1 MMSKVETTDRVESRD
16 LSGADDV
23 LRIEDIAMSFGP
35 VTALRSVDL
44 HLRRGEILGLVGDN
58 GAGKSTLVKI
68 LTGFYKPDHGRIYME
83 GKEVRFR
90 SVQEARHHGIETVF
104 QDLALVDELS
114 VYHNLF
120 LNREYTGG
128 GWFRFLKNKS
138 MREAAR
144 QYLSEIDVDVPSVD
158 VPVAKLSGGQR
169 QAIAVA
175 RATQEKGIKILLLDE
190 PLAAMGAKETSL
202 IIQLVKSLCRQTDI
216 SVIVID
222 HNYTHLFEICDR
234 VNVIQQGRVT
244 LDKNL
249 SDITLE
255 ELIEL
260 MVQSYRR
267 EISQSA
273 PGTVTEVSVEANVE
287 VTVATHRVQDTE
299 RLATPTTTLKEAP
312 E

>member
-1 MMSKVETTDRVESRD
+1 MSNVETKDRSDVE
-16 LSGADDV
+16 DV
-23 LRIEDIAMSFGP
+23 LRIEDISMSFGP
-35 VTALRSVDL
+35 VKALRSVDL

-68 LTGFYKPDHGRIYME
+68 LTGFYKPDHGRIFIE
-83 GKEVRFR
+83 GKEVRLR
-90 SVQEARHHGIETVF
+90 SVQDAREQGIETVF

-120 LNREYTGG
+120 LNREHTGG

-138 MREAAR
+138 MRAAAR
-144 QYLSEIDVDVPSVD
+144 QYLDDIAVDVPSID

-175 RATQEKGIKILLLDE
+175 RATQQKGIKILLLDE

-202 IIQLVKSLCRQTDI
+202 IIKLVKSLCKQTDI

-249 SDITLE
+249 SEITLE
-255 ELIEL
+255 ALIEL

-267 EISQSA
+267 EISMSEPA
-273 PGTVTEVSVEANVE
+273 PGVHSDVSIETNIDI
-287 VTVATHRVQDTE
+287 TVATRTYKDAQ
-299 RLATPTTTLKEAP
+299 
-312 E
+312 

>member
-1 MMSKVETTDRVESRD
+1 MMPNVATKAPTDVE
-16 LSGADDV
+16 DV
-23 LRIEDIAMSFGP
+23 LRIEDISMSFGP

-44 HLRRGEILGLVGDN
+44 HLRRGEVLGLVGDN

-68 LTGFYKPDHGRIYME
+68 LTGLYKPDHGRIYLDGE
-83 GKEVRFR
+83 EIRLR
-90 SVQEARHHGIETVF
+90 SVQDAREHGIETVF

-120 LNREYTGG
+120 LNREHTGG
-128 GWFRFLKNKS
+128 GWFRFLKNRS
-138 MREAAR
+138 MRAAAR
-144 QYLSEIDVDVPSVD
+144 RYLDEIEVDVPSID

-175 RATQEKGIKILLLDE
+175 RATRQKNIKILLLDE

-202 IIQLVKSLCRQTDI
+202 IIQLIKGLCHQTDI

-222 HNYTHLFEICDR
+222 HNYTHLFEVCDR
-234 VNVIQQGRVT
+234 INVIQQGRVT
-244 LDKNL
+244 LDKSL
-249 SDITLE
+249 SEITLE

-267 EISQSA
+267 EIAQ
-273 PGTVTEVSVEANVE
+273 PVHGTFSEVSIETSIE
-287 VTVATHRVQDTE
+287 VTVATHSVQD
-299 RLATPTTTLKEAP
+299 AD
-312 E
+312 

>member
-1 MMSKVETTDRVESRD
+1 MPNVATKAPTDVE
-16 LSGADDV
+16 DV
-23 LRIEDIAMSFGP
+23 LRIEDISMSFGP
-35 VTALRSVDL
+35 VTALRNVDL
-44 HLRRGEILGLVGDN
+44 HLRRGEVLGLVGDN

-68 LTGFYKPDHGRIYME
+68 LTGLYKPDHGRIYLDGE
-83 GKEVRFR
+83 EVRFR
-90 SVQEARHHGIETVF
+90 SVQDAREHGIETVF

-120 LNREYTGG
+120 LNREHTVG
-128 GWFRFLKNKS
+128 GWFRFLKNRS
-138 MREAAR
+138 MRAAAR
-144 QYLSEIDVDVPSVD
+144 RYLDEIDVDVPSID

-175 RATQEKGIKILLLDE
+175 RATRQKNIRILLLDE

-202 IIQLVKSLCRQTDI
+202 IIQLIKGLCHQTDI

-222 HNYTHLFEICDR
+222 HNYTHLFEVCDR
-234 VNVIQQGRVT
+234 INVIQQGRVT

-249 SDITLE
+249 SEITLE

-267 EISQSA
+267 EIAQPA
-273 PGTVTEVSVEANVE
+273 TGTFSEVSIETSIE
-287 VTVATHRVQDTE
+287 VTVANQSVQD
-299 RLATPTTTLKEAP
+299 AD
-312 E
+312 

>member
-1 MMSKVETTDRVESRD
+1 MMPNVATKAPTDVE
-16 LSGADDV
+16 DV
-23 LRIEDIAMSFGP
+23 LRIEDISMSFGP

-44 HLRRGEILGLVGDN
+44 HLRRGEVLGLVGDN

-68 LTGFYKPDHGRIYME
+68 LTGLYKPDHGRIYLDGE
-83 GKEVRFR
+83 EIRLR
-90 SVQEARHHGIETVF
+90 SVQDAREHGIETVF

-120 LNREYTGG
+120 LNREHTGG
-128 GWFRFLKNKS
+128 GWFRFLKNRS
-138 MREAAR
+138 MRAAAR
-144 QYLSEIDVDVPSVD
+144 RYLDEIEVDVPSID

-175 RATQEKGIKILLLDE
+175 RATRQKNIKILLLDE

-202 IIQLVKSLCRQTDI
+202 IIQLIKGLCHQTDI

-222 HNYTHLFEICDR
+222 HNYTHLFEVCDR
-234 VNVIQQGRVT
+234 INVIQQGRVT

-249 SDITLE
+249 SEITLE

-267 EISQSA
+267 EIAQPA
-273 PGTVTEVSVEANVE
+273 PGTFSEVSIETSIE
-287 VTVATHRVQDTE
+287 VAVATHSVQD
-299 RLATPTTTLKEAP
+299 AD
-312 E
+312 

>member
-1 MMSKVETTDRVESRD
+1 MMPNVATEAPTDIE
-16 LSGADDV
+16 DV
-23 LRIEDIAMSFGP
+23 LRIEDISMSFGP

-44 HLRRGEILGLVGDN
+44 HLRRGEVLGLVGDN

-68 LTGFYKPDHGRIYME
+68 LTGLYRPDRGRIYLDGE
-83 GKEVRFR
+83 EVRLR
-90 SVQEARHHGIETVF
+90 SVQDAREHGIETVF

-120 LNREYTGG
+120 LNREHTVG
-128 GWFRFLKNKS
+128 GWFRFLKNRS
-138 MREAAR
+138 MRAATR
-144 QYLSEIDVDVPSVD
+144 RYLDEIAVDVPSID

-175 RATQEKGIKILLLDE
+175 RATRQKNIRILLLDE

-202 IIQLVKSLCRQTDI
+202 IIQLIKGLCHQTDI

-222 HNYTHLFEICDR
+222 HNYTHLFEVCDR
-234 VNVIQQGRVT
+234 INVIQQGRVT
-244 LDKNL
+244 LDKSL
-249 SDITLE
+249 SEITLE

-267 EISQSA
+267 EIAQPA
-273 PGTVTEVSVEANVE
+273 PGTSSEVSVETSIE
-287 VTVATHRVQDTE
+287 VTVATQSVGDGD
-299 RLATPTTTLKEAP
+299 
-312 E
+312 